1 MVNAEPPQPLVRM
14 VLALLDLWRLTA
26 AQKAA
31 VLGIDCDSMAS
42 LMAGAEVQLNSAD
55 RERFGHLLGI
65 HRRLRLLF
73 PMNLELAYSWMTS
86 RNRAF
91 SNLTPVELIG
101 ASGVGGLLAV
111 TDYLHCKLDAST
123 HQAPQVDGH
132 LDASTHPAP
141 QVDDHVDVQSA

>member
-1 MVNAEPPQPLVRM
+1 MVNAEPPKPVIRM
-14 VLALLDLWRLTA
+14 VIGLLDLWRLTA

-31 VLGIDCDSMAS
+31 VIGINCDSMAS
-42 LMAGAEVQLNSAD
+42 LMAGAEIQLNSAD

-65 HRRLRLLF
+65 HQRLRLLF

-91 SNLTPVELIG
+91 NDLTPIELIE
-101 ASGVGGLLAV
+101 ASGATGLLVVA
-111 TDYLHCKLDAST
+111 DYLRFK
-123 HQAPQVDGH
+123 

-141 QVDDHVDVQSA
+141 QSDDQIDVHSA

>member
-1 MVNAEPPQPLVRM
+1 MIIVNAEPPQPVIRM
-14 VLALLDLWRLTA
+14 VIALLDVWRLTA

-42 LMAGAEVQLNSAD
+42 VMAGAEIQLSSAD

-65 HRRLRLLF
+65 HWRLRLLF

-101 ASGVGGLLAV
+101 ASGVTGLLAV
-111 TDYLHCKLDAST
+111 TDYLHCKLDT
-123 HQAPQVDGH
+123 
-132 LDASTHPAP
+132 STHPTP
-141 QVDDHVDVQSA
+141 QADDHVDVQST